1 MAHSALY
8 QSLFSNKKTM
18 FGGKQM
24 ANLFSLIREKKYFL
38 MKIFLTL
45 IIQILITIYVFMKAN
60 GQKLLNT
67 NMKYFG
73 LIILLFVI
81 VIMIVFVSNPF
92 IKFILFTIF
101 SICVGLFL
109 SVLKEYY
116 SPDVIKTALYSTLSI
131 FGTMILLTLFF
142 VIFNIE
148 IDPRLG
154 YILLFTL
161 LLVIVIRIVF
171 LFIPPSS
178 TINKWLCVFVIM
190 LFAIYIVYDTYNI
203 LVRDYYGN
211 DFITPALDYYLD
223 IINIFVNML
232 GASQ

>member
-1 MAHSALY
+1 MAYSSVYH
-8 QSLFSNKKTM
+8 SLFSNKKTM
-18 FGGKQM
+18 FGGKEM
-24 ANLFSLIREKKYFL
+24 KNLFSLIREKKYFL

-45 IIQILITIYVFMKAN
+45 IIQILITIYVFMKVN
-60 GQKLLNT
+60 GQKLLDT

-81 VIMIVFVSNPF
+81 VTMMIFVSNPF
-92 IKFILFTIF
+92 IKFILFTVF
-101 SICVGLFL
+101 SVCIGIFL
-109 SVLKEYY
+109 SVLKGYY
-116 SPDVIKTALYSTLSI
+116 SPDVIKTALYSALSI
-131 FGTMILLTLFF
+131 FGAMILLTLFF

-154 YILLFTL
+154 YILLFAL
-161 LLVIVIRIVF
+161 LFVIIVRLVF

-178 TINKWLCVFVIM
+178 TVNKWLCIFVIM
-190 LFAIYIVYDTYNI
+190 LFSVYIVYDTYNI